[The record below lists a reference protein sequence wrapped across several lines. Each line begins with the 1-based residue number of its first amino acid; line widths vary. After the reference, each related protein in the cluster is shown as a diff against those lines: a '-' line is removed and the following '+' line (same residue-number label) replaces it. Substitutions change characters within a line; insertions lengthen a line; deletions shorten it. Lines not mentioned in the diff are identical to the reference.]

1 MGSHRCFE
9 AIEHSF
15 KRAAGA
21 LAEAR
26 VEFML
31 GGSLAVWVRGGP
43 ESCNDLDLMLR
54 KPDSE
59 RALKA
64 LQVAGMRTER
74 PPEGWL
80 VKAWDGDVLIDL
92 ISEPIGVPI
101 DDQAFE
107 RADEVSAWGVHVRA
121 MSLEDVMVSKLLALH
136 EHALDLEDLL
146 QISRALRELVDWP
159 QVRARTA
166 DSPYARVFFAL
177 LSELGVYTEGAV
189 TPGAKAPQRRVR
201 VASSIG

>member
-1 MGSHRCFE
+1 MAEGCFE
-9 AIEHSF
+9 AIERSF

-21 LAEAR
+21 LAGAR

-31 GGSLAVWVRGGP
+31 GGSLAIWVRGGP

-54 KPDSE
+54 KEDSG
-59 RALKA
+59 RALEA
-64 LQVAGMRTER
+64 LQAAGMRTER

-80 VKAWDGDVLIDL
+80 VKARDGDVLIDL
-92 ISEPIGVPI
+92 ISEPIGIPI
-101 DDQAFE
+101 DDEAFE

-136 EHALDLEDLL
+136 EHALDFEDLL
-146 QISRALRELVDWP
+146 QIARSLRESIDWP

-166 DSPYARVFFAL
+166 DSPYARAFFAL
-177 LSELGVYTEGAV
+177 LTELGLVTEGGAA
-189 TPGAKAPQRRVR
+189 PGATARQRRVR